1 VLNRVA
7 LQSMGPHLNQCTV
20 EWSSW
25 HSDVEVGRC
34 VTKYAGVACGSK
46 PFSVYEMKARF
57 YSAWKDGRQIMLPM
71 LLEKGHL
78 NAIAL
83 HPVKMRGLRSL
94 PNYMEPVGRQIEAA
108 KAQQR

>member
-1 VLNRVA
+1 MLNRVA
-7 LQSMGPHLNQCTV
+7 LQSMGPHLNQCAV

-34 VTKYAGVACGSK
+34 VTKYAGVACGSE
-46 PFSVYEMKARF
+46 PFSVDQMRARF
-57 YSAWKDGRQIMLPM
+57 KSAWKNGRQIMLPT
-71 LLEKGHL
+71 LLGKGHL

-94 PNYMEPVGRQIEAA
+94 PNHMEMVGRQVEAG